1 MPRAHS
7 VHATMFGK
15 KKETKEGKTRQEV
28 PEASFSNL
36 VLMLA
41 TGAYSQLGLV
51 PDPLT
56 KQTKV
61 ELELAK
67 NTIDL
72 LAILKKKTKG
82 NLGTEEKGFL
92 MNILNDLQM
101 KYIEVKKK
109 EGK

>member
-1 MPRAHS
+1 
-7 VHATMFGK
+7 MFK
-15 KKETKEGKTRQEV
+15 KKQEAKKEKSQQEV
-28 PEASFSNL
+28 PEASFSSII
-36 VLMLA
+36 LMFA

-56 KQTKV
+56 KETKV
-61 ELELAK
+61 ELALAK

-82 NLGTEEKGFL
+82 NLSKEEEGFFL
-92 MNILNDLQM
+92 NILNDLQM
-101 KYIEVKKK
+101 KYVEIKKK

>member
-1 MPRAHS
+1 
-7 VHATMFGK
+7 MFGK
-15 KKETKEGKTRQEV
+15 KETEKEGKTQQDV

-36 VLMLA
+36 ILMLA

-56 KQTKV
+56 KDTKV

-72 LAILKKKTKG
+72 LVILKKKTKG
-82 NLGTEEKGFL
+82 NLSTEEKGFL
-92 MNILNDLQM
+92 VNILKDLQM
-101 KYIEVKKK
+101 KYVEIKKK

>member
-1 MPRAHS
+1 MHCA
-7 VHATMFGK
+7 MFGK
-15 KKETKEGKTRQEV
+15 KKAKKEGKSQQEV

-56 KQTKV
+56 KETKV
-61 ELELAK
+61 ELALAK

-72 LAILKKKTKG
+72 LIIIRKKTKG
-82 NLGTEEKGFL
+82 NLSTEEKGFL
-92 MNILNDLQM
+92 DNILKDLQM
-101 KYIEVKKK
+101 KFVEIKKK

>member
-1 MPRAHS
+1 MCKK
-7 VHATMFGK
+7 GK
-15 KKETKEGKTRQEV
+15 NGNKGKNQQEV

-56 KQTKV
+56 KETKV
-61 ELELAK
+61 DLAIAK
-67 NTIDL
+67 NTIDIL
-72 LAILKKKTKG
+72 NILKKKTKG
-82 NLGTEEKGFL
+82 NLAKEEEGFFL
-92 MNILNDLQM
+92 SILDDLQM
-101 KYIEVKKK
+101 KFIEIKKK

>member
-1 MPRAHS
+1 
-7 VHATMFGK
+7 MFK
-15 KKETKEGKTRQEV
+15 KKQEAEKGKSQQEA

-36 VLMLA
+36 ILMLA

-56 KQTKV
+56 KETKV
-61 ELELAK
+61 ELFLAK

-72 LAILKKKTKG
+72 LNILKKKTKG
-82 NLGTEEKGFL
+82 NLNKEEEGFFL
-92 MNILNDLQM
+92 NILKDLQM
-101 KYIEVKKK
+101 KYVEIKKK